1 MGGGLWP
8 SSSSEDKFSSLMSSY
23 RALATGGSTVSA
35 SAPSGESSMPVY
47 LAAMES
53 TGFKLDVL
61 SIVVAEIIFAVLVI
75 LLKYILNKMG
85 DR

>member
-8 SSSSEDKFSSLMSSY
+8 SSVTEDKFSSLMSSY
-23 RALATGGSTVSA
+23 RALATGGSNVSA

-47 LAAMES
+47 LTAMS
-53 TGFKLDVL
+53 DTGFKLDVL
-61 SIVVAEIIFAVLVI
+61 SIVVAEIVFAILVLLV
-75 LLKYILNKMG
+75 KYILNKMG

>member
-1 MGGGLWP
+1 
-8 SSSSEDKFSSLMSSY
+8 
-23 RALATGGSTVSA
+23 
-35 SAPSGESSMPVY
+35 
-47 LAAMES
+47 MES